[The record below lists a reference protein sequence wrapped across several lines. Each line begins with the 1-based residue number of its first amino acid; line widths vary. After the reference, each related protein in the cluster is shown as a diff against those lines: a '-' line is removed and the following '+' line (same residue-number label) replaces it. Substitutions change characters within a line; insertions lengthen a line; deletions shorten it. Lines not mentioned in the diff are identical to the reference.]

1 MLSNTGVQWAP
12 ASVDFQTPPSAA
24 PAYTSE
30 EFDGSTASA
39 VMRPAE
45 RPAPPPEFEMNGSRK
60 FGSSESYGCVV
71 SSCHAG
77 PVGESALA
85 AFRAARTRTAP
96 VKKKPGA
103 PRTRTAALRSQDC
116 SPFPLTQ

>member
-60 FGSSESYGCVV
+60 FGSSESYGWFV
-71 SSCHAG
+71 SSCHAAD
-77 PVGESALA
+77 VDVSAFA
-85 AFRAARTRTAP
+85 ALRAARNAP
-96 VKKKPGA
+96 ALTLSPGA
-103 PRTRTAALRSQDC
+103 SRDAAYC
-116 SPFPLTQ
+116 